1 MSSVSLIADF
11 DIDDLAAQLVVE
23 LGDRVL
29 IELITQID
37 AEVCNTDFS
46 LKLIEALV
54 GAYVGNTVITIGDP
68 EENY

>member
-1 MSSVSLIADF
+1 MSSIDLMATF
-11 DIDDLAAQLVVE
+11 DVDILATE
-23 LGDRVL
+23 LAENHPDHVL

-54 GAYVGNTVITIGDP
+54 GTYVGNTVITIGDP

>member
-11 DIDDLAAQLVVE
+11 DIVDLATQLAE
-23 LGDRVL
+23 DYPDRVL
-29 IELITQID
+29 VELITQID

-46 LKLIEALV
+46 LRLIEALV

>member
-11 DIDDLAAQLVVE
+11 DIVDLATQLAE
-23 LGDRVL
+23 DYPDRVL
-29 IELITQID
+29 IELIAQID

-54 GAYVGNTVITIGDP
+54 GAYVGNTVITIGNP